1 MAQMVSQ
8 QVRNQL
14 VVIDENGV
22 AAPEL
27 AEKSEASPDAKQ
39 WTFNLQKGVEF
50 HNGKT
55 MDADDV
61 IYTINLNRGENT
73 KSPAKGIFEPITEI
87 KKDGKHRITI
97 TLQSGSADF
106 PYILAE
112 VNLMVVPNGTTDFEK
127 GIGTG
132 AFILKQW
139 EPEQCGVAGAARRYC
154 SLRVS
159 STNTSVCRGAWSVTL
174 S

>member
-14 VVIDENGV
+14 VVIDEKGV

-27 AEKSEASPDAKQ
+27 AESWEASPDAKQ

-73 KSPAKGIFEPITEI
+73 KSPAKGILEPITEI
-87 KKDGKHRITI
+87 K
-97 TLQSGSADF
+97 
-106 PYILAE
+106 
-112 VNLMVVPNGTTDFEK
+112 
-127 GIGTG
+127 
-132 AFILKQW
+132 ILKQW
-139 EPEQCGVAGAARRYC
+139 EPGVRAFATRNPNYFKEGLPYFDEVETLAMPDAVAR
-154 SLRVS
+154 
-159 STNTSVCRGAWSVTL
+159 TNALMTGQADVMARPDLKTVHMLKKSPKLQVVDVPGYAHYT
-174 S
+174 